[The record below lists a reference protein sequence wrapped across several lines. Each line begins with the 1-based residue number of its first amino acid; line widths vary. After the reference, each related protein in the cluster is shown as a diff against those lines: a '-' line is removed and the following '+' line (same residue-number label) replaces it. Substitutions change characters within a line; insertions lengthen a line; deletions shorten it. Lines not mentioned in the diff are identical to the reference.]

1 MFIMSISAY
10 AQWQK
15 CDGKF
20 KPGDQ
25 KRLKMF
31 FWAIDT
37 GGWKEKL
44 RDFPIGV
51 KPLWL
56 QVYNR
61 LVYIIILLTLV
72 LSVLK
77 INRHSSSSLWIGLN
91 DIGTEASYKWSDGS
105 PVAYTNY
112 NYREPNDWIGVEDC
126 LEMYRW
132 NGKWNDLH
140 CSMLRPYICKKT
152 NSKCSSVFFVVVV
165 VMIIIIVKGLNPGVV
180 SKVGWVW
187 SSGWT

>member
-1 MFIMSISAY
+1 M
-10 AQWQK
+10 
-15 CDGKF
+15 
-20 KPGDQ
+20 
-25 KRLKMF
+25 
-31 FWAIDT
+31 
-37 GGWKEKL
+37 
-44 RDFPIGV
+44 
-51 KPLWL
+51 
-56 QVYNR
+56 
-61 LVYIIILLTLV
+61 
-72 LSVLK
+72 LK

-152 NSKCSSVFFVVVV
+152 NSKCASFCLFVCFCFCFFYNHYYSKIRLSLIVRVNVVLCGSHLQSHTLKMTTALRSPGRSNSTYFLMIMMVM
-165 VMIIIIVKGLNPGVV
+165 MIIIIIIIIIIMTYRSPKPTFCPN
-180 SKVGWVW
+180 
-187 SSGWT
+187 

>member
-1 MFIMSISAY
+1 MTEIMVNLSLVTKRD
-10 AQWQK
+10 WK
-15 CDGKF
+15 C
-20 KPGDQ
+20 
-25 KRLKMF
+25 F

-77 INRHSSSSLWIGLN
+77 INRHSSSALWIGLN

-152 NSKCSSVFFVVVV
+152 NSKCASVFFVVV
-165 VMIIIIVKGLNPGVV
+165 MIIIIIVKGLNPGVV

-187 SSGWT
+187 SSG